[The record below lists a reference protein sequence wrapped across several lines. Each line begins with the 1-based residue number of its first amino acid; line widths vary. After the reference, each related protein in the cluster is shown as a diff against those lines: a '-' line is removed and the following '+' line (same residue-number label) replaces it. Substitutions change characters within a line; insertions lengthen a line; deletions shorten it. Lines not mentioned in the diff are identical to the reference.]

1 MNIKKFFSPTCLLIY
16 AITLYFAG
24 AILIPRQNFGLLKR
38 MGIAKQEMYTYTD
51 DDGEEQERESLIELK
66 GTGKILTYSDVYFS
80 TIPLLV
86 ISLILARC
94 VFSKEVAERDE
105 VKCLIYTNSIV
116 GILLIWL
123 TRKPCV
129 LSTTLFWAGIFVAYI
144 AQAKD
149 K

>member
-1 MNIKKFFSPTCLLIY
+1 MSIRKFFSPTCLLIY

-24 AILIPRQNFGLLKR
+24 AILIPRQNLRLLKR
-38 MGIAKQEMYTYTD
+38 MGIAKQEVYTYTD
-51 DDGEEQERESLIELK
+51 DDGEDPERKSLIVLK

-86 ISLILARC
+86 ISL
-94 VFSKEVAERDE
+94 
-105 VKCLIYTNSIV
+105 
-116 GILLIWL
+116 
-123 TRKPCV
+123 
-129 LSTTLFWAGIFVAYI
+129 FVAYI